1 MEVGVGV
8 KTPIFNMIFWIQN
21 NLSITLYIAI
31 ATIAILLIL
40 NLFSLFKISRVNKKL
55 KALLAGRKGEDLEAI
70 ILNQNK
76 EIKTLDKEI
85 QELFDISNKIHDLSL
100 KGLHKVGIIRFNP
113 FKDVGGDQSFSIA
126 LLDGNNSGLVIS
138 SLFTREGT
146 RIYTKP
152 IIQGQSKKY
161 PLTEEE
167 KQAIKIANLMKNNKV

>member
-1 MEVGVGV
+1 
-8 KTPIFNMIFWIQN
+8 MIFWIQN
-21 NLSITLYIAI
+21 NLSTALYIALAI
-31 ATIAILLIL
+31 AAILLVL
-40 NLFSLFKISRVNKKL
+40 NLFSLFKISRINKKL
-55 KALLAGRKGEDLEAI
+55 KALLAGKKGEDLEAI

-85 QELFDISNKIHDLSL
+85 QELFDILNKVHNLSL
-100 KGLHKVGIIRFNP
+100 KGLHKVGVIRFNP

-126 LLDGNNSGLVIS
+126 LLDGKNSGLVIS

-146 RIYTKP
+146 RVYTKP

-167 KQAIKIANLMKNNKV
+167 KQSIKVASLMKNNKV